1 MCIEDSIRELQI
13 REIELELIRV
23 RSAAE
28 AARHESRAAE
38 LELLLRRMAR
48 GAELPNSATASP
60 ITTSESLAASSNAA
74 PEGQGGEATDSWSHR
89 LTRLQTRVESN
100 SSDVLPNFSSPLSY
114 RSLSDGVVPELGKS
128 VTNRS
133 ESLNYWTPQLPS
145 LNESTVQIDD
155 AKAWI
160 RTDTGSSFV
169 QSPHFTESVVEP
181 DCSSPEISIPRVEE
195 PLPEEIKVPAVRVEE
210 APKCLSEKA
219 VEFSM
224 HERSVNAAPVI
235 PLVFPETD
243 TVVSK
248 EIKPFAIHDESAA
261 KRSPGPIPAVQE
273 VSGEDEDDPKKR
285 FRPAS
290 WFVSTLAHLAV
301 LVLLGFM
308 TLANNPPKDQL
319 AFTASASESS
329 EETMETFSIESSEPS
344 EPTEPVSETAYEISE
359 MGTMAV
365 TEVSMDVPP
374 APAAPSTSDLF
385 SSSSSSLNSSL
396 MKSLKGD
403 SNAKVQF
410 CGVDGGGNHFV
421 YLVDSSGSMRDGFQ
435 SAREELLGSI
445 DQLTPDQRFYVIFFD
460 EEPAYMRIQDP
471 NMDEPASVMATPENK
486 RRLRSWAM
494 TVEMNKGRAPYD
506 VLPFALTLRPDV
518 IFLLSDG
525 EFPARIEEI
534 LREQN
539 HEENLFGENGA
550 ISIVHTIRYH
560 GVEGQVGRDAE
571 ATMVKIAKENG
582 GQYRHVPKPK

>member
-1 MCIEDSIRELQI
+1 MRIDDSVREQQT

-48 GAELPNSATASP
+48 GVALPYSATASP
-60 ITTSESLAASSNAA
+60 ITPSDPFAAGSSAVPA
-74 PEGQGGEATDSWSHR
+74 GQGGETTDSWSHR
-89 LTRLQTRVESN
+89 LTRLQTRVDSN
-100 SSDVLPNFSSPLSY
+100 SSDVLPNFSSPLSETP
-114 RSLSDGVVPELGKS
+114 LTGDVVLELGNS
-128 VTNRS
+128 ETNSSASRS
-133 ESLNYWTPQLPS
+133 YWTPRLPS
-145 LNESTVQIDD
+145 QDESSLPIDD
-155 AKAWI
+155 AKTWI
-160 RTDTGSSFV
+160 RTDSDSSLIPT
-169 QSPHFTESVVEP
+169 PHFTESAIEP
-181 DCSSPEISIPRVEE
+181 NFSSPKTPIPNVEE
-195 PLPEEIKVPAVRVEE
+195 PQPEEVKTASAPGVET
-210 APKCLSEKA
+210 PKCQLE
-219 VEFSM
+219 
-224 HERSVNAAPVI
+224 NAAELSTPETIAEATPAI
-235 PLVFPETD
+235 PLIFSEHN
-243 TVVSK
+243 TVVST
-248 EIKPFAIHDESAA
+248 ESKPFSINDDGAT
-261 KRSPGPIPAVQE
+261 KRSRGPIPQVQE
-273 VSGEDEDDPKKR
+273 VSGQNENDSKKP

-365 TEVSMDVPP
+365 TEVSMDLPP
-374 APAAPSTSDLF
+374 APAVLSTSDLL
-385 SSSSSSLNSSL
+385 SSSSSSLNSSM

-403 SNAKVQF
+403 SHTKMQF
-410 CGVDGGGNHFV
+410 CGVDGGGSHFV

-460 EEPAYMRIQDP
+460 EEPEYMRIQDP
-471 NMDEPASVMATPENK
+471 NRDEPASVAATPENK

-494 TVEMNKGRAPYD
+494 TVEMNKGKAPYD

-525 EFPARIEEI
+525 EFPTRIEEI
-534 LREQN
+534 LRDQN
-539 HEENLFGENGA
+539 HEENLFGENGP